1 MGMNV
6 RLGLKVYLNV
16 GAVVV
21 VVVVSRFCMGWEFG
35 RSVLKDRGEFC
46 KEMGRDRTLWR
57 S

>member
-46 KEMGRDRTLWR
+46 KEIGKDRTEWR